1 MNNYKQHNL
10 VNMNEILHKAQQGHY
25 AVLHINAINFDW
37 VKTTIL
43 AAQETNSPIIVAWT
57 EKSMNGVCDA
67 NTVAHMV
74 YDVMDHYK
82 ITVPVVLH
90 LDHGS
95 YDAAINCIKAGF
107 SSVMF
112 DGSHIPF
119 EENIKKTNE
128 VLALAKQ
135 YDVSVE
141 GEVGAIGGKEDG
153 VTGNGEQANPEECCN
168 LAATGISCLAA
179 GIGNI
184 HGLYPA
190 NWKGLNFELLEQIK
204 NKTNHIPLVLHGGTG
219 IPAEQVQKAIDLGV
233 CKVNVGTETLV
244 AFTNGISGYF
254 EFGKHKEG
262 KGFDPRK
269 YLPIAYES
277 VKNKIIEKLK
287 ITGSLGKA

>member
-10 VNMNEILHKAQQGHY
+10 VNMNEMLRKAQQGHY

-37 VKTTIL
+37 MKTTIL
-43 AAQETNSPIIVAWT
+43 AAQETNSPIIIALT
-57 EKSMNGVCDA
+57 GKSMAGMCNPE
-67 NTVAHMV
+67 TVAHMV
-74 YDVMDHYK
+74 YDLMDHYK
-82 ITVPVVLH
+82 VTVPVALH

-95 YDAAINCIKAGF
+95 YEDALACIKAGF
-107 SSVMF
+107 SSVMY
-112 DGSHIPF
+112 DGSHVPF

-153 VTGNGEQANPEECCN
+153 VTGNGEQANPEECSK

-190 NWKGLNFELLEQIK
+190 NWKGLNFDLLEQIK

-219 IPAEQVQKAIDLGV
+219 IPAEQVQKAINLGV

-244 AFTNGISGYF
+244 AFTNQVSAYF
-254 EFGKHKEG
+254 EAGKHKEG

-269 YLPIAYES
+269 YLPIAYEG
-277 VKNKIIEKLK
+277 VKAKIIEKLK